1 MSNSKHLH
9 YYLTMLLLCVAS
21 FSHAQ
26 PSPLHVEGPFLVNAE
41 GKRVNMHGFAQT
53 FSPWFNEQG
62 TKWTNYNVAGCL
74 SYNKGIIDKIMQAGW
89 KMTFVRQHM
98 DPYWSNNPGVSTN
111 GESDIS
117 AFNFER
123 FKTYLDQVFIPMAE
137 YAISK
142 GLYVVMRPPGVCPE
156 RISIGDNYQ
165 KYLLKVWEYV
175 AQHNKL
181 KNNGA
186 ILFELANEPIGIYN
200 NNGTRA
206 GDAEMTQYFQTIV
219 NAMRKYCNNVLL
231 IPGLGYQSQYAGF
244 AKYPIEGENI
254 GFAVHCYP
262 GWYNGGTSDGKDVV
276 VNYREFKR
284 GWDSQIL
291 PVAVTNPVVVTEMD
305 WGPSKYSPMHT
316 APNGSV
322 YYSPRY
328 SFGFSRTGVAGGEG
342 FGANFHR
349 IVEETCNVSWLLFT
363 GGEILAQYNDNAAD
377 GATFLTDPEACPRPC
392 FRWFSEYA
400 TQEYA
405 DMIND
410 PDYKPVMKEQ
420 PFFSLSEE
428 WFNPNIWETGT
439 YSASTGY
446 LKTGQY
452 GFGGWQYPNGIDISA
467 HRYLVAELK
476 QPQSCGASF
485 RLFDINNYWSKPYC
499 ADFGGNTRVVID
511 LYNMTAQEDGHKV
524 DPTHIYIAGI
534 WTNGSSPIYIKD
546 VFLSDDGRTPTGVK
560 QVSVKE
566 SATPS
571 QTSPT
576 SRQGLYNVAGQ
587 RISNAKRGT
596 IVIDKFSKSK
606 YVQQ

>member
-1 MSNSKHLH
+1 MSYNSKLLH
-9 YYLTMLLLCVAS
+9 FLFTTLLLCGTS

-74 SYNKGIIDKIMQAGW
+74 AYNKGIIDKIMQAGW

-98 DPYWSNNPGVSTN
+98 DPYWSNTPGASTT
-111 GESDIS
+111 GENDIS

-123 FKTYLDQVFIPMAE
+123 FKTYLESVFIPMAE
-137 YAISK
+137 YAMSK

-181 KNNGA
+181 RNNGA
-186 ILFELANEPIGIYN
+186 VLFELANEPIAIYN

-219 NAMRKYCNNVLL
+219 DAMRKHCNNILL

-244 AKYPIEGENI
+244 AKYPIQGENI
-254 GFAVHCYP
+254 GYAVHCYP

-305 WGPSKYSPMHT
+305 WGPSKYSPKHT
-316 APNGSV
+316 APDGSI

-328 SFGFSRTGVAGGEG
+328 SFGFSYTGTEGGEG

-349 IVEETCNVSWLLFT
+349 IAEETCNVSWLLFT
-363 GGEILAQYNDNAAD
+363 GGEILAQYDDSKAD
-377 GATFLTDPEACPRPC
+377 GNTFLTDPEACPRPC
-392 FRWFSEYA
+392 FRWFSQYA
-400 TQEYA
+400 SQEYA
-405 DMIND
+405 DMINN

-428 WFNPNIWETGT
+428 WFNPNIFETGT

-467 HRYLVAELK
+467 HRYLIVELK
-476 QPQSCGASF
+476 QTQTCGTSF
-485 RLFDINNYWSKPYC
+485 RLFDINNYWSKPYM
-499 ADFGGNTRVVID
+499 ADFNGNTRVVID
-511 LYNMTAQEDGHKV
+511 LYNMTASEDGHKV
-524 DPTHIYIAGI
+524 NPAHIYIAGF

-560 QVSVKE
+560 KVLAPVEE
-566 SATPS
+566 SAIIS
-571 QTSPT
+571 QTPV
-576 SRQGLYNVAGQ
+576 LYNMAGQ
-587 RISNAKRGT
+587 RITNPKPGT